1 MEVSAKTGY
10 QVEDSFKKNA
20 DLLLNKIEKGIIDT
34 KNDVH
39 LRLIQC
45 PGVKVGNA
53 VVGDKPIKIDTKSLN
68 KNDIKKKKGCC

>member
-1 MEVSAKTGY
+1 LEINAIWSHSKRRFIFRRKVSFDEGSSFAKENGLTFMEVSAKTGY

-39 LRLIQC
+39 LRLI
-45 PGVKVGNA
+45 
-53 VVGDKPIKIDTKSLN
+53 
-68 KNDIKKKKGCC
+68 